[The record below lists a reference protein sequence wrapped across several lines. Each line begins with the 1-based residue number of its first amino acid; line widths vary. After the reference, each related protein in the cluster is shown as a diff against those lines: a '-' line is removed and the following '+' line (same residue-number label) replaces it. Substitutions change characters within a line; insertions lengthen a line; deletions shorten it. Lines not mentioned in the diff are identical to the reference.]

1 MDKKIP
7 FSPVVMLI
15 DAPYINKVGLN
26 LAEFFSARMNRAFPE
41 ADLAVLLEYMAV
53 DVGIDTAGNEIE
65 VIFIYERTAWRMPFC
80 RPSDIPN
87 GINGKAFQSKL
98 GEFSLYAYQ
107 TSDMAERAD
116 LFMEALQLADAS
128 DDVQQIIILPDED
141 DYGQRAADYLDTMK
155 KSGRVFF
162 GMKPQGRERSFRTE
176 TIGFPLLKAY
186 GIDPAEL

>member
-53 DVGIDTAGNEIE
+53 DAGISTAGNEIE

-128 DDVQQIIILPDED
+128 DNVQQIIILPDED

>member
-26 LAEFFSARMNRAFPE
+26 LAEFFSTRMNRAFPE

>member
-53 DVGIDTAGNEIE
+53 DAGIGTAGNEIE

-162 GMKPQGRERSFRTE
+162 GMKPQNRERSFRTE

>member
-26 LAEFFSARMNRAFPE
+26 LAEFFSTRMNRAFPE

-53 DVGIDTAGNEIE
+53 DAGISTAGNEIE

-162 GMKPQGRERSFRTE
+162 GMKPQGSERSFRTE